1 MLPVAAQVIAADP
14 KKQFQ
19 GIDPNLLGQNFLR
32 LTGAGISADQLKRIS
47 WTQQRG
53 IPTAD
58 LAMQTMAAMRQVPT
72 AQGALALEDQMT
84 RRFQDVYQAQQ
95 FQQGISVIGAMP
107 QGYGQQQFGREPF
120 QAAWAANQLAL
131 SPNMPL
137 AQMGAQVYGA
147 AQISGGA
154 VQLPQITPYMT
165 DAQRFGAYQQTML
178 QQQGVSTREQAIGL
192 RFGQRQ
198 ADTLQQMG
206 ALGPVGSAQAN
217 RILALAQG
225 GAQIGGGQIG
235 LGTDWA
241 MRQGMTV
248 QGAAIGQ
255 AQLGAA
261 QRIETLLGPGTST
274 GVTSFMGQGI
284 QQTNWMQRL
293 MSYEPVAMTQAAQAG
308 AISSQFSM
316 MDINL
321 QGNITGL
328 SPMTTSLQLGA
339 QTGAQTAANV
349 WGANWNQ
356 AATPWRQAAVQ
367 GLGSTYQG
375 QAVPQYMQG
384 VGGMWALQ
392 WAQRQAGYQA
402 QAASAGN
409 QMAQLNLIGEY
420 QPKFWAVEDQ
430 QRDLSREQSRW
441 GFEYQQQSMA
451 MQGRQF
457 MESQALNRQGQLMQ
471 RSWQMQDWGTQDQM
485 RGMQWGWRQEDFQ
498 ENLRFM
504 TGRERKQAEKQMQ
517 RETTLYGAETEQ
529 IEKQRERQKE
539 LWRLEDERHNLTLK
553 QFREQQTLQQE
564 NLDKQ
569 MRFFEEG
576 ARLQDEMTRLQ
587 REYWLKNHE
596 LQKAAVGIQ
605 AEYAEKTKQL
615 QEDMDALVKSEDL
628 RMGSIKVAMSN
639 EELMLKTLIDGF
651 NHIIQYAPDAL
662 KSILS
667 ENQTFIPPYTGSGSG
682 SGGGGGGSG
691 TGGNPQPEATGG
703 PMLPGRRYLV
713 GDRGMEIIKSPRPL
727 SVTPN
732 NELMAQLFGGKVD
745 YDPWQQ
751 ATVSFQSPQGG
762 GGGGGPI
769 TLVIN
774 LGNERFAQ
782 FILQTLT
789 KDLEVS
795 A

>member
-1 MLPVAAQVIAADP
+1 
-14 KKQFQ
+14 
-19 GIDPNLLGQNFLR
+19 
-32 LTGAGISADQLKRIS
+32 
-47 WTQQRG
+47 
-53 IPTAD
+53 
-58 LAMQTMAAMRQVPT
+58 
-72 AQGALALEDQMT
+72 
-84 RRFQDVYQAQQ
+84 
-95 FQQGISVIGAMP
+95 
-107 QGYGQQQFGREPF
+107 
-120 QAAWAANQLAL
+120 
-131 SPNMPL
+131 
-137 AQMGAQVYGA
+137 
-147 AQISGGA
+147 
-154 VQLPQITPYMT
+154 
-165 DAQRFGAYQQTML
+165 
-178 QQQGVSTREQAIGL
+178 
-192 RFGQRQ
+192 
-198 ADTLQQMG
+198 
-206 ALGPVGSAQAN
+206 
-217 RILALAQG
+217 
-225 GAQIGGGQIG
+225 
-235 LGTDWA
+235 
-241 MRQGMTV
+241 
-248 QGAAIGQ
+248 
-255 AQLGAA
+255 
-261 QRIETLLGPGTST
+261 
-274 GVTSFMGQGI
+274 
-284 QQTNWMQRL
+284 
-293 MSYEPVAMTQAAQAG
+293 
-308 AISSQFSM
+308 
-316 MDINL
+316 
-321 QGNITGL
+321 
-328 SPMTTSLQLGA
+328 
-339 QTGAQTAANV
+339 
-349 WGANWNQ
+349 
-356 AATPWRQAAVQ
+356 
-367 GLGSTYQG
+367 
-375 QAVPQYMQG
+375 
-384 VGGMWALQ
+384 
-392 WAQRQAGYQA
+392 
-402 QAASAGN
+402 
-409 QMAQLNLIGEY
+409 MAQLNLIGEY